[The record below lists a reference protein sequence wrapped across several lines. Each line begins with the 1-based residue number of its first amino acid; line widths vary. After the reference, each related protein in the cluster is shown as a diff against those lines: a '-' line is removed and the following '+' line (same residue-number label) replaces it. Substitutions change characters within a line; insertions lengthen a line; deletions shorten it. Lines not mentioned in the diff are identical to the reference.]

1 MITAVIHTKNE
12 ARNLPPLL
20 RSLVPWVS
28 EIIVADMASSD
39 DTVEIAHR
47 YGARVIHVEEAGF
60 ADPARQQA
68 LDAVSTPWVI
78 KVDADERIPSTLARQ
93 LVEIAETDTY
103 DAVDLP
109 FRTHYLGRPL
119 QASGYADEYHTT
131 FFKKE
136 VGTFTGEVHDFF
148 HLASE
153 ARLLRLPHLAT
164 NCVIHLNYIDAG
176 QVFEKLNRYTTAE
189 AQRILNNGGLT
200 WRREL
205 LAPPYE
211 LFRRLVLKKA
221 YKDGWRGI
229 YLSLV
234 MMTYRIATNMK
245 AREIEAGAG
254 HHRVADLFDQ
264 LSESI
269 ADDIERDFW
278 ATSEAIK
285 A

>member
-20 RSLVPWVS
+20 RSLLPWVS
-28 EIIVADMASSD
+28 EIIVADMASTD
-39 DTVEIAHR
+39 DTVQIAQR
-47 YGARVIHVEEAGF
+47 FGARVLHVDEAGF

-68 LDAVSTPWVI
+68 LDSVCTPWVI

-93 LVEIAETDTY
+93 LINIAEADTC

-109 FRTHYLGRPL
+109 FQTHYLGRPL
-119 QASGYADEYHTT
+119 KASGYADEYHTT
-131 FFKKE
+131 FFKKKN
-136 VGTFTGEVHDFF
+136 GTFTGEVHDFF
-148 HLASE
+148 
-153 ARLLRLPHLAT
+153 RLSPQSRVLRLPHLAE

-189 AQRILNNGGLT
+189 AQKILANGGLS

-245 AREIEAGAG
+245 AREIESGAG
-254 HHRVADLFDQ
+254 YDRIANQFDQ

-269 ADDIERDFW
+269 ADDIERDFLI
-278 ATSEAIK
+278 SHKVIP
-285 A
+285 